1 MLRDPLLKSRS
12 ATNLIRK
19 PVAFK
24 FWIEGPPPIEAAR
37 PNRCPKCGIA
47 AGMLGGLAIVGHG
60 VRLREIRGPER
71 PYQRPRS
78 MIVHCR
84 RFACRG
90 CGAIM
95 TVVPLELGAWHRYA
109 LPALF
114 WAIALFGLDGCLA
127 RQIRA
132 LVSPDQ
138 LLGQESRWR
147 QLGRWIDQRSDGAGD
162 RRARARR
169 FAQRAA
175 AMAGAAKAI
184 APLSAWDAALMET
197 EPEAL
202 RNKGP
207 PKEAAV

>member
-1 MLRDPLLKSRS
+1 
-12 ATNLIRK
+12 
-19 PVAFK
+19 
-24 FWIEGPPPIEAAR
+24 
-37 PNRCPKCGIA
+37 
-47 AGMLGGLAIVGHG
+47 
-60 VRLREIRGPER
+60 
-71 PYQRPRS
+71 